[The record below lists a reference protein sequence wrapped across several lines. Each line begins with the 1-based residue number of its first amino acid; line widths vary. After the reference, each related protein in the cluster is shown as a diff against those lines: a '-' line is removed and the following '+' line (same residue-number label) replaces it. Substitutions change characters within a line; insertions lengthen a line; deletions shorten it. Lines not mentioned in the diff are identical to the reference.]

1 MNKNKN
7 KVVYLPLAV
16 DFIHSGHINILKK
29 ASDYGKV
36 TVGLLTDKAIA
47 SYKKIPLI
55 TFEERKKIVSGIKYV
70 SHIVKQDTS
79 NYEEIIKKYKPHFFA
94 HGNDWKFG
102 PMKKVRNS
110 VFKSMKEIGGKVLEF
125 PYTKNISSSEI
136 KEKILD
142 QYKPF
147 DRISLLKR
155 MIENHKHIRLIESHS
170 ALTGMI
176 IEELSVKNK
185 NKKLEFNGMWSSSLT
200 DSLLLG
206 MPDNQSVDYSTRIN
220 NLVNLTKK
228 TTKPI
233 LFDADNGG
241 EKHLIPYLIRN
252 MEFSGI
258 SGICIED
265 KTGEKINS
273 LFENQSK
280 SKQESIPNF
289 CEKIKLIYKT
299 RRNKDFYIVARIE
312 SLILGKTVNDALKRA
327 FAYVKAGADAI
338 LIHSK
343 DKKAKNVI
351 DFSKKFKK
359 KFPETT
365 VICVPSTYSST
376 HEKIL
381 FSSGINVVIYANQ
394 LLRASYFAMLKTAT
408 KILKNQR
415 AHETEKELVNI
426 KKIISLIK

>member
-1 MNKNKN
+1 MTKN
-7 KVVYLPLAV
+7 KVVYVPLAV

-47 SYKKIPLI
+47 KYKKIPLI
-55 TFEERKKIVSGIKYV
+55 TFEERRKIVSGIKYV
-70 SHIVKQDTS
+70 SHVVKQDTS
-79 NYEEIIKKYKPHFFA
+79 NYEETIKKHKPHFFA

-125 PYTKNISSSEI
+125 PYTKNISASEI

-176 IEELSVKNK
+176 IEELSVTNK

-252 MEFSGI
+252 MEFNGI

-280 SKQESIPNF
+280 SKQESIANF
-289 CEKIKLIYKT
+289 CEKIRLIYKT

-343 DKKAKNVI
+343 DKNAKSVI

-359 KFPETT
+359 KFPQIA
-365 VICVPSTYSST
+365 VICVPSTYSSS
-376 HEKIL
+376 HEKKL

-394 LLRASYFAMLKTAT
+394 LLRASYFAMLKAAS
-408 KILKNQR
+408 KILKYQR
-415 AHETEKELVNI
+415 AYETEKELVNI